1 MNINTLPGLLLL
13 VKYGQLQ
20 AAACNI
26 LNAISQN
33 SSYHM
38 HSTTWPDPV
47 TNASIIFS
55 ELLCTYPKHPGLIR
69 TYVRT

>member
-1 MNINTLPGLLLL
+1 MNVNTLPGLLLL

-38 HSTTWPDPV
+38 RSTTWPDQV
-47 TNASIIFS
+47 TNTLIIFS
-55 ELLCTYPKHPGLIR
+55 QLLCTYPKHPGLIC
-69 TYVRT
+69 TYVHS